1 MDTLFDFEKAKEI
14 LEAGTAQAQ
23 EFMSNPTKLDELL
36 EQLEEKLASIPA
48 AGPVLA
54 DVPLMISMIKSY
66 ITKKYEVVSPKVI
79 ALLIS
84 AFLYLVKK
92 KDLIDD
98 SVPLMGYLDDLA
110 IIVAA
115 ITLSKPE
122 LDAYSEWRKENG
134 EAAEKQETV

>member
-23 EFMSNPTKLDELL
+23 EFMSNPPKLDELL
-36 EQLEEKLASIPA
+36 KQLEEKLASIPA

-134 EAAEKQETV
+134 EAAEEQGAV